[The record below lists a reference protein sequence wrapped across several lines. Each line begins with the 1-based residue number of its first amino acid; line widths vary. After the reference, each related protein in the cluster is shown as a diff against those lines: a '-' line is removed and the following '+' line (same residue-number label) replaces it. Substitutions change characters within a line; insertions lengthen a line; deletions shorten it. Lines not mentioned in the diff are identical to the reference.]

1 MMRRLLSQY
10 KAFALL
16 AFNTFVAFIAINA
29 LLFVAFAI
37 YDRTKGDPEPEK
49 LRRVYPELSASDIHQ
64 LLRETRTRP
73 FSFDTFTH
81 YKERPFQGRFVNVHD
96 AGFRLSGADTPQP
109 WPPSATNLN
118 VFVFGG
124 STTFGYGVS
133 DAETIPARLGSHL
146 AHKLP
151 NAVCTYNFGR
161 GTYASTQE
169 RILFEKLLLASTVP
183 DVAVFIDGVN
193 DFVRRDGLPDMS
205 ANLKEAFERPTA
217 TRILSELPIGRLQRA
232 MGKRHWPI
240 GAEQTGGWAPDDKQP
255 LKEVVARYLGNKQMI
270 EAVARSYHV
279 STAFV
284 WQPTPIYKYD
294 DDHYHLFKNEGYG
307 SSAIMRE
314 GYAEMAPHLKE
325 TGERERVC
333 WLADIQES
341 RKEPLYVDRMHYT
354 APFSAEIGQLIG
366 DFLLTH
372 GLAKKRDLAHAPQ

>member
-1 MMRRLLSQY
+1 MMRRLLSHY

-16 AFNTFVAFIAINA
+16 AFNTFVAFAAINA

-64 LLRETRTRP
+64 LLRETRTRR
-73 FSFDTFTH
+73 FSFDPFTH
-81 YKERPFQGRFVNVHD
+81 YKESPYEGRFVNVHD
-96 AGFRLSGADTPQP
+96 AGFRLSGGDAPQP
-109 WPPSATNLN
+109 WPPSATNIN

-133 DAETIPARLGSHL
+133 DAETIPARLGSYL

-169 RILFEKLLLASTVP
+169 RILFEKLLLAGTVP

-205 ANLKEAFERPTA
+205 ENLKEAFERPTA
-217 TRILSELPIGRLQRA
+217 TRILSESPMGRLQRA
-232 MGKRHWPI
+232 IGKRHRSI
-240 GAEQTGGWAPDDKQP
+240 GSEAGGWAPDDKQAI
-255 LKEVVARYLGNKQMI
+255 KEVVGRYLGNKQMI

-279 STAFV
+279 SAAFV

-294 DDHYHLFKNEGYG
+294 DDHYHIFKNQGYG

-314 GYAEMAPHLKE
+314 GYAEMASHLRG
-325 TGERERVC
+325 TGQREKVC
-333 WLADIQES
+333 WLADMQES
-341 RKEPLYVDRMHYT
+341 RKEPLYVDQMHYT
-354 APFSAEIGQLIG
+354 APFSAEIAQSVGE
-366 DFLLTH
+366 FLLSH
-372 GLAKKRDLAHAPQ
+372 GLVKKRDVAHAPE